1 MVEYPCSPA
10 SQPSATLGQSPLIRE
25 ARTALA
31 PAGWRSLQLEIRLVS
46 SWDRS
51 VFFGAVLMWVFCTD
65 LFRPI
70 TEDAPI
76 SFGRGPRC
84 CEDFFVFDRELEL
97 QSLALVSG
105 VGRPPFADPL
115 TGAAVLLSTTLPC
128 CPRGFVI
135 DQTVSFDHV
144 QSLGERRGVLVD
156 GGKRPNLE
164 SHGVDHQC
172 VAFVMAHGI
181 PVPGWRHLR
190 GMRLVHAHTPN
201 FMIFVVKHCDL
212 VGLLQQC
219 HCRVR
224 ENKGHPFRPA
234 LVAWTWIA
242 HARQ

>member
-1 MVEYPCSPA
+1 MVEYPSSPA
-10 SQPSATLGQSPLIRE
+10 SPPSETLGQSPLIR
-25 ARTALA
+25 T
-31 PAGWRSLQLEIRLVS
+31 PVPPSLRPGGGLCNSEIRLVS

-51 VFFGAVLMWVFCTD
+51 VFFGTVLMWVFCTD
-65 LFRPI
+65 LFRPV
-70 TEDAPI
+70 TENAPI

-105 VGRPPFADPL
+105 VGRPPFADTL

-128 CPRGFVI
+128 RPRGFVI
-135 DQTVSFDHV
+135 DQPVSFDHV
-144 QSLGERRGVLVD
+144 QSLGERRAVLVD
-156 GGKRPNLE
+156 GGERPDLE

-190 GMRLVHAHTPN
+190 GMRLIHTHTPN

-212 VGLLQQC
+212 VWLLQQL

-224 ENKGHPFRPA
+224 ENKGHPFRPT

-242 HARQ
+242 H